1 MIVEEDVPF
10 SVGELTA
17 EWLSRGLHSS
27 GLLHEG
33 SVEKIELRTLGDQVG
48 FNGEVVIVSPT
59 YAALNVEESKTAP
72 KSLVLKIPTASKN
85 RILGQTMG
93 LYEKEIRF
101 YRDLQPIMNIR
112 TPKHYCSALDI
123 ADDPDVILERLQG
136 MNRLPIWVIR
146 GIMAL
151 AGWIVTGNPRK
162 YALLIEDLS
171 EYRMGDQAKGCSDE
185 DVKNVICTMAQMHAQ
200 FWDSKEL
207 AEMTWISPYAVVSR
221 MMQMR
226 YLQSVGRFVSE
237 EGGNLTQ
244 DQRDMLNWLKVN
256 GIALTERFGE
266 ESATLLH
273 GDCRLDNICF
283 DDKANQVVVFDWQ
296 TMQAGP
302 GAADLAYFISA
313 TLSEEDGEDRVNA
326 LIEYY
331 LEALNLHGITL
342 NPKQL
347 RWQYEAGMLLILHR
361 LLPAIYDGNMDL
373 NAERGLPLMKAWLM
387 RILKRLT
394 SIDPQRLLKASIPR

>member
-1 MIVEEDVPF
+1 MIVENDVPF

-17 EWLSRGLHSS
+17 EWLSRGLRSS

-33 SVEKIELRTLGDQVG
+33 SVEKIDQRRLGDQVG
-48 FNGEVVIVSPT
+48 FNGEVVIISPT
-59 YAALNVEESKTAP
+59 YATLNEAESKIAP

-112 TPKHYCSALDI
+112 TPTHYYSALDI
-123 ADDPDVILERLQG
+123 ADDPDVILERLRG

-146 GIMAL
+146 VIMAL
-151 AGWIVTGNPRK
+151 AGWVVTGNPRK

-171 EYRMGDQAKGCSDE
+171 DYRMGDQAKGCSDE
-185 DVKNVICTMAQMHAQ
+185 DVKNVISTMAQMHAQ
-200 FWDSKEL
+200 FWDSKAL
-207 AEMTWISPYAVVSR
+207 TEMTWISPYAVVSR

-226 YLQSVGRFVSE
+226 YLQSIGRFISE
-237 EGGNLTQ
+237 EGGNLSLE
-244 DQRDMLNWLKVN
+244 QRDTLNWLKVN
-256 GIALTERFGE
+256 GIALTELFGE

-283 DDKANQVVVFDWQ
+283 DDKLNQVIFFDWQ
-296 TMQAGP
+296 TMQSGP

-313 TLSEEDGEDRVNA
+313 TLTEEDGEDRVNA
-326 LIEYY
+326 IIEHY
-331 LEALNLHGITL
+331 LQTLNLYGITL
-342 NPKQL
+342 NPQRL
-347 RWQYEAGMLLILHR
+347 RWQYEAGMLLMLHR
-361 LLPAIYDGNMDL
+361 LLPAIYAGNMDL
-373 NAERGLPLMKAWLM
+373 NAERGLPLMKGWLM
-387 RILKRLT
+387 RILKRLIP
-394 SIDPQRLLKASIPR
+394 IDPQRLLEARIPR

>member
-1 MIVEEDVPF
+1 MIVENDVPF

-17 EWLSRGLHSS
+17 EWLSRGLRSS

-33 SVEKIELRTLGDQVG
+33 SVEKIDQRRLGDQVG

-59 YAALNVEESKTAP
+59 YSALNVAESKTAP

-112 TPKHYCSALDI
+112 TPTHYYSALDI
-123 ADDPDVILERLQG
+123 ADDPDVILERLRG

-146 GIMAL
+146 VIMAL
-151 AGWIVTGNPRK
+151 AGWVVTGNPRK

-171 EYRMGDQAKGCSDE
+171 DYRMGDQAKGCSDE
-185 DVKNVICTMAQMHAQ
+185 DVKNVISTMAQMHAQ
-200 FWDSKEL
+200 FWDSKAL
-207 AEMTWISPYAVVSR
+207 TEMTWISPYAVVSR

-226 YLQSVGRFVSE
+226 YLQSIGRFISE
-237 EGGNLTQ
+237 EGGNLSLE
-244 DQRDMLNWLKVN
+244 QRDTLNWLKVN
-256 GIALTERFGE
+256 GIALTELFGE

-283 DDKANQVVVFDWQ
+283 DDKLNQVIFFDWQ
-296 TMQAGP
+296 TMQSGP

-313 TLSEEDGEDRVNA
+313 TLTEEDGEDRVNA
-326 LIEYY
+326 IIEHY
-331 LEALNLHGITL
+331 LQALNLYGITL
-342 NPKQL
+342 NPQRL
-347 RWQYEAGMLLILHR
+347 RWQYEAGMLLMLHR
-361 LLPAIYDGNMDL
+361 LLPAIYAGNMDL
-373 NAERGLPLMKAWLM
+373 NAERGLPLMKGWLM
-387 RILKRLT
+387 RILKRLIP
-394 SIDPQRLLKASIPR
+394 IDPQRLLEARIPC

>member
-1 MIVEEDVPF
+1 MIVEDDVPF

-17 EWLSRGLHSS
+17 EWLSRGLRSS

-112 TPKHYCSALDI
+112 TPKHYCSAL
-123 ADDPDVILERLQG
+123 
-136 MNRLPIWVIR
+136 
-146 GIMAL
+146 IMAL

-171 EYRMGDQAKGCSDE
+171 EYRMGDQAKGCSDD
-185 DVKNVICTMAQMHAQ
+185 DVKNIISTLAQMHAQ

-244 DQRDMLNWLKVN
+244 DQRDMLNWLKAN

-331 LEALNLHGITL
+331 LQALKQHGVTL

-347 RWQYEAGMLLILHR
+347 RWQYEAGMLLMLHR

-394 SIDPQRLLKASIPR
+394 PIDPQRLLEVRIPG

>member
-1 MIVEEDVPF
+1 MIVENDVPF

-17 EWLSRGLHSS
+17 EWLSRGLRSS

-33 SVEKIELRTLGDQVG
+33 SVEKIDQRRLGDQVG

-59 YAALNVEESKTAP
+59 YSALNVAESKTAP

-112 TPKHYCSALDI
+112 TPTHYYSALDI
-123 ADDPDVILERLQG
+123 ADDPDVILERLRG

-146 GIMAL
+146 VIMAL
-151 AGWIVTGNPRK
+151 AGWVVTGNPRK

-171 EYRMGDQAKGCSDE
+171 DYRMGDQAKGCSDE
-185 DVKNVICTMAQMHAQ
+185 DVKNVISTMAQMHAQ
-200 FWDSKEL
+200 FWDSKAL
-207 AEMTWISPYAVVSR
+207 TEMTWISPYAVVSR

-226 YLQSVGRFVSE
+226 YLQSIGRFISE
-237 EGGNLTQ
+237 EGGNLSLE
-244 DQRDMLNWLKVN
+244 QRDTLNWLKVN
-256 GIALTERFGE
+256 GIALTELFGE

-283 DDKANQVVVFDWQ
+283 DDKLNQVIFFDWQ
-296 TMQAGP
+296 TMQSGP

-313 TLSEEDGEDRVNA
+313 TLTEEDGEDRVNA
-326 LIEYY
+326 IIEHY
-331 LEALNLHGITL
+331 LQALNLYGITL
-342 NPKQL
+342 NPQRL
-347 RWQYEAGMLLILHR
+347 RWQYEAGMLLMLHR
-361 LLPAIYDGNMDL
+361 LLPAIYAGNMDL
-373 NAERGLPLMKAWLM
+373 NAERGLPLMKGWLM
-387 RILKRLT
+387 RILKRLIP
-394 SIDPQRLLKASIPR
+394 IDPQRLLEARIPR